1 VRRAGFA
8 LLVILVVFASAV
20 LTAFPRAESDA
31 AFDVRAAPPE
41 ARDRTALPLR
51 AEEPAGQQ
59 KGRHLTM
66 LRIPRL
72 GLSERVT
79 WEVNRGPAWWPV
91 TGRPGGG
98 DTIAIAGHRTTH
110 TRPFYYLERLVAGDL
125 VYVTWR
131 GERHVYEV
139 SGQRIYPATH
149 GHIADAR
156 GHEVLLLSACTPRG
170 SAEFRLVVYAQP
182 HGDEQNAN

>member
-1 VRRAGFA
+1 VRRAG
-8 LLVILVVFASAV
+8 LTVLVILVVFASAL
-20 LTAFPRAESDA
+20 LTALPRAERE
-31 AFDVRAAPPE
+31 AFDVRAAVPE
-41 ARDRTALPLR
+41 ARDRPALRLR
-51 AEEPAGQQ
+51 ADEPAENRKGQ
-59 KGRHLTM
+59 HLTM

-72 GLSERVT
+72 GLSQRVT
-79 WEVNRGPAWWPV
+79 WNVDRGPAWWPI

-110 TRPFYYLERLVAGDL
+110 TKPFYYLERVVPGDL

-131 GERHVYEV
+131 GERHVYKV

-149 GHIADAR
+149 MHIADAR

-170 SAEFRLVVYAQP
+170 SAEFRLVVYAHP
-182 HGDEQNAN
+182 YGDERHAT